1 LLIKSL
7 KFTFKKTGKQ
17 KRIQIFLGTTTDLI
31 AQPSAELLTFNDV
44 PETTFVETSTAELI
58 FSTET
63 TSTSSIT
70 TTSVSSTT
78 TTYTTT
84 PPKVKS
90 LKKRHDG
97 ARILLR
103 RVNIMYIVFR
113 ITSFNKS

>member
-31 AQPSAELLTFNDV
+31 TQPSADKLLTFNDV
-44 PETTFVETSTAELI
+44 PETTFVEISSLETSTAELI

-63 TSTSSIT
+63 TST
-70 TTSVSSTT
+70 SSTT

-90 LKKRHDG
+90 LKKRHWG
-97 ARILLR
+97 
-103 RVNIMYIVFR
+103 
-113 ITSFNKS
+113 